1 MGLIMNM
8 EQMEKNMEQLDAAL
22 SRLKETIRQQL
33 LRELRGAEEAL
44 YQVEYDDFAYT
55 NGAYDRARKAV
66 VEARKKLEELGE

>member
-1 MGLIMNM
+1 MNM
-8 EQMEKNMEQLDAAL
+8 ERMEKDMDQLDAAL

-33 LRELRGAEEAL
+33 LRELKGAEEAL
-44 YQVEYDDFAYT
+44 YQAEYDDFAYT